1 MKQLLVAQQGV
12 CLGGR
17 QRGVQGVHWE
27 VRGGARRLSVHSVGS
42 ASLVWALCDQG
53 QARFWAQSFKPGP

>member
-17 QRGVQGVHWE
+17 QRCMQGVHWE
-27 VRGGARRLSVHSVGS
+27 GRGGARRLSVHLVGS
-42 ASLVWALCDQG
+42 SSLVWALHG
-53 QARFWAQSFKPGP
+53 HSVVGHSSGPRASS